1 MLNVI
6 SEGELILVQEDDLG
20 NRLYHNT
27 QGSYFELDIYYIP
40 DGTVWKVYKA
50 TDKMEQGVLYRVGT
64 YGNWT
69 YYPAVLQM
77 AA

>member
-27 QGSYFELDIYYIP
+27 QGSYFAQDIYYMP

-50 TDKMEQGVLYRVGT
+50 TDKLEQGGLYREGS
-64 YGNWT
+64 YGNWN
-69 YYPAVLQM
+69 YFPAVWE
-77 AA
+77 AAA